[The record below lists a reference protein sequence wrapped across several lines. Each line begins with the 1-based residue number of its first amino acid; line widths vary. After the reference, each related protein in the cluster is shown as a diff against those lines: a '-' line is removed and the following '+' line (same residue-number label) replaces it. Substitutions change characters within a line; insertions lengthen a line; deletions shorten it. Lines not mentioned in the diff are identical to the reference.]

1 MSIDT
6 LKLQLEQVNKDL
18 VKANQ
23 DLAESV
29 KRLAKENESIT
40 RIKKSITK
48 NTSLSSLQSKNRQ
61 IETHNREIARQAKK
75 QVELQKKIATLTSKK
90 AEAGK
95 KLRNEEL
102 KINQELSNEV
112 VAVKQLNQELIA
124 QVERERQEKLEA
136 IQKKAEILA
145 SLDSEFDVFISHAS
159 EDKEEFV
166 EPLSKILVEHNI
178 RIFYDKES
186 IDWGDSIPT
195 KIDKGILHSKI
206 CLLIISPNFI
216 RKKWTQREKDAFMM
230 LDDKKILPIWHKV
243 SKDEVQN
250 FSPTIAALKALNTAD
265 YTLEEIATKLQ
276 HMLNTHDSAP

>member
-1 MSIDT
+1 M
-6 LKLQLEQVNKDL
+6 QLEQINKDL

-29 KRLAKENESIT
+29 KRSARENESII

-90 AEAGK
+90 AEAEK

-145 SLDSEFDVFISHAS
+145 SLDNEFDVFISHAS

-178 RIFYDKES
+178 SIFYDKES

-250 FSPTIAALKALNTAD
+250 FSPTIASINAINTAD
-265 YTLEEIATKLQ
+265 NTLEEIAVKLQ
-276 HMLNTHDSAP
+276 QVLSKNQ

>member
-1 MSIDT
+1 MSINT
-6 LKLQLEQVNKDL
+6 LRLQLEQINKDL
-18 VKANQ
+18 VRANQ
-23 DLAESV
+23 DLAESG
-29 KRLAKENESIT
+29 KRSARENESII

-75 QVELQKKIATLTSKK
+75 QVELQKKIATLTARKVDT
-90 AEAGK
+90 EK

-136 IQKKAEILA
+136 IQKKTEILA
-145 SLDSEFDVFISHAS
+145 SLDNEFDVFISHAS

-178 RIFYDKES
+178 SIFYDKES

-206 CLLIISPNFI
+206 CLLVISPNFI
-216 RKKWTQREKDAFMM
+216 RKIWTQREKDAFMM

-250 FSPTIAALKALNTAD
+250 FSPTIASINAINTAD
-265 YTLEEIATKLQ
+265 NTLEEIAEKLQ
-276 HMLNTHDSAP
+276 QVLIKTQ